1 MTLLLKAFVWI
12 VVTFLILGLALFLP
26 AGTVQWAA
34 GCVYLILLLGYW
46 LVIIG
51 VLYVSDCDLL
61 RERLSISQ
69 PHQNPADRALMPL
82 VLVVGLAWY
91 VLMAL
96 DAVRFQWSHMPL
108 FLQVI
113 GAILIVSSIPV
124 VLLTFRE
131 NTFATTA
138 VRVQE
143 ERGQRVIS
151 TGPYYYVRHPLYAGS
166 LLLFVGTPLLLG
178 SWFGLVF
185 AIVPIVGLGMRAI
198 LEESVL
204 REELPGYDTYMKQ
217 VRYRFVP
224 HAW

>member
-1 MTLLLKAFVWI
+1 MNLLLKAFVWI
-12 VVTFLILGLALFLP
+12 VVIFLILGLVLFLP
-26 AGTVQWAA
+26 AGTIQWAA
-34 GCVYLILLLGYW
+34 GWVYLILLLGYS

-51 VLYVSDCDLL
+51 VLYVSDRDLL

-69 PHQNPADRALMPL
+69 PHQNPSDRALIPL
-82 VLVVGLAWY
+82 VLVVDLAWY

-96 DAVRFQWSHMPL
+96 DAVRFQWSHLPV

-224 HAW
+224 HVW